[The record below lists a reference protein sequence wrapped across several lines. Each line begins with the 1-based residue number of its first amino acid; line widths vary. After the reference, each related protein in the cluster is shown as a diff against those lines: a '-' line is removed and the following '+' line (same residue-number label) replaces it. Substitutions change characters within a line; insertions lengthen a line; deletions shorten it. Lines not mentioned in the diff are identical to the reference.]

1 MESQRTYKSHFG
13 IGPSSV
19 VMVNTKQLN
28 VTFVDLLSFL
38 NLMLLHSGFWKSY
51 WYFVYYGFSFY
62 VFMCFVLCVFYGYVS
77 VCMIFFKLSFFGFSS

>member
-28 VTFVDLLSFL
+28 VTFVDLLFFFKPHVASFE
-38 NLMLLHSGFWKSY
+38 LLKILL
-51 WYFVYYGFSFY
+51 
-62 VFMCFVLCVFYGYVS
+62 VLCVLWF
-77 VCMIFFKLSFFGFSS
+77 